1 VFDYLEDTN
10 QDGNA
15 YNDDFDGDGIP
26 NFMDPDDDNDKIDT
40 IAEVNLGDTDN
51 DGNLNYLDVDD
62 DGDTWLT
69 IDEGTGD
76 DDKDSVPNYL
86 DNTHYK
92 NPVTGQLFYSNT
104 KYHIGDK
111 NYELSNHLGNVLS
124 VITDKKIISTAF
136 KEEILYQ
143 GFKEFKED
151 GEKTHI
157 SVNTSLQC
165 VNTFNGTG
173 TYLPLV
179 LEANTEYNVK
189 TTLVLEN
196 YHSAVNIIVEDQLGN
211 NLFFTT

>member
-1 VFDYLEDTN
+1 
-10 QDGNA
+10 
-15 YNDDFDGDGIP
+15 
-26 NFMDPDDDNDKIDT
+26 
-40 IAEVNLGDTDN
+40 
-51 DGNLNYLDVDD
+51 
-62 DGDTWLT
+62 
-69 IDEGTGD
+69 
-76 DDKDSVPNYL
+76 
-86 DNTHYK
+86 
-92 NPVTGQLFYSNT
+92 
-104 KYHIGDK
+104 IGDK

-143 GFKEFKED
+143 RFKEFKED

-165 VNTFNGTG
+165 VNTYNGTG

-211 NLFFTT
+211 NLFFTTLTETNEIGFTFNTTSNGEYKIRFLKNNLENPEDTHEEAFFIKD